1 MAVPEVSSV
10 SSRPAANVSRRARA
24 GRSFAL
30 TTPAVLRISSVVLA
44 LGLVTLGVVG
54 ARAAMERRSAAS
66 AVGSEAT
73 PLLVSAEEL
82 YVALADADAAA
93 STAFLDVGP
102 DSARLR
108 ERYLNDIKRAGDRVI
123 SIAGLRLLSH
133 EGQRSVTAI
142 AQGLPMYNAHVEAA
156 RTNTRLRH
164 PVGAAYL
171 RRASDSMRNTMLPA
185 ATQVYKEAARQ
196 LSAAYRSGT
205 SHAGTSRVLLIIGGT
220 VVGLLL
226 LAQVFV
232 TIRTRRLLNLW
243 LLGATALVVA
253 LGVLASLTLDAQEE
267 SLLRSR
273 REGSDQL
280 IVLSTARIL
289 ALQSRS
295 YENLYLI
302 ERGTDPSHLE
312 HFATVTGS
320 IGAPDGSTGELGKAA
335 GLAERTG
342 SAEAVDLIAQ
352 RYADYLAVHDEVRQL
367 HEAGSYGVAVKLA
380 VTTEADAAL
389 RLDEALRTEIEAAR
403 ERLASNAA
411 DAHEGLRWMAAVVAV
426 SALLAAALAVIGLQ
440 RRIREYR

>member
-1 MAVPEVSSV
+1 
-10 SSRPAANVSRRARA
+10 
-24 GRSFAL
+24 
-30 TTPAVLRISSVVLA
+30 
-44 LGLVTLGVVG
+44 
-54 ARAAMERRSAAS
+54 
-66 AVGSEAT
+66 
-73 PLLVSAEEL
+73 
-82 YVALADADAAA
+82 
-93 STAFLDVGP
+93 
-102 DSARLR
+102 
-108 ERYLNDIKRAGDRVI
+108 
-123 SIAGLRLLSH
+123 
-133 EGQRSVTAI
+133 
-142 AQGLPMYNAHVEAA
+142 
-156 RTNTRLRH
+156 
-164 PVGAAYL
+164 
-171 RRASDSMRNTMLPA
+171 
-185 ATQVYKEAARQ
+185 
-196 LSAAYRSGT
+196 
-205 SHAGTSRVLLIIGGT
+205 